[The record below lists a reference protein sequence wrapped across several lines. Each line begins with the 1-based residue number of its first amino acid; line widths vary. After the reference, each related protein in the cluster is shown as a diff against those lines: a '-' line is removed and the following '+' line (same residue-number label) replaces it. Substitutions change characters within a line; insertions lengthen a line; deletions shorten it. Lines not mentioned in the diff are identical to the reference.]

1 MSAQKN
7 AAWSN
12 IARYMAHEI
21 KNPLTPIKI
30 SAQRIQSSLKSKT
43 KANLDFFDSCSN
55 TIIRQVNN
63 IENLVSEFSNFARMP
78 ESNLELTKLDNI
90 INTQVNTQKIA
101 NKNITF
107 NVEVAKTIEER
118 KTGLMYRKKLLNNEG
133 MLFIFPREKIIRLWM
148 KNTYI
153 PLDVIF
159 ISENNVIVDIKK
171 NMEKLSETIVK
182 SKVKSRYA
190 LEFNAGLINKLDIEI
205 GDKILFNE

>member
-1 MSAQKN
+1 MMHFKFIYLIFNFFLISFYTFT
-7 AAWSN
+7 S
-12 IARYMAHEI
+12 E
-21 KNPLTPIKI
+21 KI
-30 SAQRIQSSLKSKT
+30 
-43 KANLDFFDSCSN
+43 
-55 TIIRQVNN
+55 
-63 IENLVSEFSNFARMP
+63 EVS
-78 ESNLELTKLDNI
+78 I
-90 INTQVNTQKIA
+90 Y

-118 KTGLMYRKKLLNNEG
+118 RTGLMYRKKLLNNEG
-133 MLFIFPREKIIRLWM
+133 MLFIFPREKIIQLWM

-159 ISENNVIVDIKK
+159 ISENKVIVDIKK

-205 GDKILFNE
+205 GDKVLFNE

>member
-1 MSAQKN
+1 MHFKFIYLIFN
-7 AAWSN
+7 FF
-12 IARYMAHEI
+12 
-21 KNPLTPIKI
+21 LI
-30 SAQRIQSSLKSKT
+30 SFYT
-43 KANLDFFDSCSN
+43 
-55 TIIRQVNN
+55 
-63 IENLVSEFSNFARMP
+63 FSN
-78 ESNLELTKLDNI
+78 E
-90 INTQVNTQKIA
+90 KIDVSIY

-118 KTGLMYRKKLLNNEG
+118 RIGLMYRKKLLNNEG
-133 MLFIFPREKIIRLWM
+133 MLFIFPREKIIQLWM

-159 ISENNVIVDIKK
+159 ISENKVIVDIKK

-205 GDKILFNE
+205 GDKVLFNE

>member
-1 MSAQKN
+1 MMHFKFIYLIFN
-7 AAWSN
+7 
-12 IARYMAHEI
+12 
-21 KNPLTPIKI
+21 
-30 SAQRIQSSLKSKT
+30 
-43 KANLDFFDSCSN
+43 FF
-55 TIIRQVNN
+55 
-63 IENLVSEFSNFARMP
+63 LVSFYTFSN
-78 ESNLELTKLDNI
+78 E
-90 INTQVNTQKIA
+90 KIDVSIY

-118 KTGLMYRKKLLNNEG
+118 RIGLMYRKKLLNNEG
-133 MLFIFPREKIIRLWM
+133 MLFIFPREKIIQLWM

-159 ISENNVIVDIKK
+159 ISENKVIVDIKK

-205 GDKILFNE
+205 GDKVLFNE

>member
-1 MSAQKN
+1 MMHFKSIHLIFN
-7 AAWSN
+7 FF
-12 IARYMAHEI
+12 
-21 KNPLTPIKI
+21 LI
-30 SAQRIQSSLKSKT
+30 SFYT
-43 KANLDFFDSCSN
+43 
-55 TIIRQVNN
+55 
-63 IENLVSEFSNFARMP
+63 FSN
-78 ESNLELTKLDNI
+78 E
-90 INTQVNTQKIA
+90 KIDVSIY

-118 KTGLMYRKKLLNNEG
+118 RSGLMYRKKLLNNEG
-133 MLFIFPREKIIRLWM
+133 MLFIFPREKIIQLWM

-159 ISENNVIVDIKK
+159 ISENKVIVDIKK

-205 GDKILFNE
+205 GDKVLFNE

>member
-1 MSAQKN
+1 MMHFKFIYLIFN
-7 AAWSN
+7 FF
-12 IARYMAHEI
+12 
-21 KNPLTPIKI
+21 LI
-30 SAQRIQSSLKSKT
+30 SFYT
-43 KANLDFFDSCSN
+43 
-55 TIIRQVNN
+55 
-63 IENLVSEFSNFARMP
+63 FSN
-78 ESNLELTKLDNI
+78 D
-90 INTQVNTQKIA
+90 KIEVSIY

-118 KTGLMYRKKLLNNEG
+118 RIGLMYRKKLLNNEG
-133 MLFIFPREKIIRLWM
+133 MLFIFPREKIIQLWM

-159 ISENNVIVDIKK
+159 ISENKIIVDIKK

-205 GDKILFNE
+205 GDKVLFNE

>member
-1 MSAQKN
+1 MMHFKFIYLIFN
-7 AAWSN
+7 FF
-12 IARYMAHEI
+12 
-21 KNPLTPIKI
+21 LI
-30 SAQRIQSSLKSKT
+30 SFYT
-43 KANLDFFDSCSN
+43 
-55 TIIRQVNN
+55 
-63 IENLVSEFSNFARMP
+63 FSN
-78 ESNLELTKLDNI
+78 E
-90 INTQVNTQKIA
+90 KIDVSIY

-118 KTGLMYRKKLLNNEG
+118 RTGLMYRKKLLNNEG
-133 MLFIFPREKIIRLWM
+133 MLFIFPREKIIQLWM

-159 ISENNVIVDIKK
+159 ISENKVIVDIEK

-205 GDKILFNE
+205 GDKVLFNE

>member
-1 MSAQKN
+1 MMHFKFIYFIFN
-7 AAWSN
+7 
-12 IARYMAHEI
+12 
-21 KNPLTPIKI
+21 
-30 SAQRIQSSLKSKT
+30 
-43 KANLDFFDSCSN
+43 FF
-55 TIIRQVNN
+55 
-63 IENLVSEFSNFARMP
+63 LVSFYTFSN
-78 ESNLELTKLDNI
+78 E
-90 INTQVNTQKIA
+90 KIDVSIY

-118 KTGLMYRKKLLNNEG
+118 RIGLMYRKKLLNNEG
-133 MLFIFPREKIIRLWM
+133 MLFIFPREKIIQLWM

-159 ISENNVIVDIKK
+159 ISENKVIVDIKK

-205 GDKILFNE
+205 GDKVLFNE

>member
-1 MSAQKN
+1 M
-7 AAWSN
+7 
-12 IARYMAHEI
+12 MHF
-21 KNPLTPIKI
+21 
-30 SAQRIQSSLKSKT
+30 KSIYLIF
-43 KANLDFFDSCSN
+43 NFF
-55 TIIRQVNN
+55 
-63 IENLVSEFSNFARMP
+63 LVSFYTFSN
-78 ESNLELTKLDNI
+78 E
-90 INTQVNTQKIA
+90 KIDVSIY

-118 KTGLMYRKKLLNNEG
+118 SIGLMYRKKLLNNEG
-133 MLFIFPREKIIRLWM
+133 MLFIFPREKIIQLWM

-159 ISENNVIVDIKK
+159 ISENKVIVDIKK

-205 GDKILFNE
+205 GDKVLFNE